1 MSELVPLGS
10 GDDFSVDRLRA
21 LIRAGGYQEQ
31 IISDKIFAPEKIVKL
46 LEEIVAREPR
56 WGRAVFDLSDGLVG
70 DPFQSNLARSEG
82 LEPTEILLPA
92 GRSLRLP
99 ERARVAATAV
109 SRSAPP
115 GVLDELSTAGYQMV
129 VEGTAENTLRTYKAR
144 RKSFDEYL
152 KMRGL
157 PALDVEPVKPSTLI
171 DWIAYQWRNPLV
183 QTGIPMAPAT
193 VALTLAA
200 VRSYALAMMDR
211 DASWVVPYSKEIK
224 KAYRTYCKRWFGA
237 GYRVNQAAATTFD
250 ELRVYAEGI
259 DRDVAR
265 GKRNIAIILL
275 GFWMAA
281 RASEISALWTSEDGQ
296 NIRFEQKAMQIY
308 LPFSKTDQDAAGQW
322 VTIPRYDAEPD
333 ICAVRAVDEWRR
345 ELAAAGHTHGRLFVE
360 MPVGKRPDMYVAGFP
375 GVDPQGIS
383 DVTLRWA
390 KKLGIGHR
398 TAHSHRRGAASEARR
413 RGAHLDQIMKMGRW
427 KSERTL
433 LRYID
438 NMVYEHP
445 LASGG

>member
-1 MSELVPLGS
+1 MSEL
-10 GDDFSVDRLRA
+10 
-21 LIRAGGYQEQ
+21 
-31 IISDKIFAPEKIVKL
+31 AP
-46 LEEIVAREPR
+46 
-56 WGRAVFDLSDGLVG
+56 
-70 DPFQSNLARSEG
+70 
-82 LEPTEILLPA
+82 LEPTEIVRPA
-92 GRSLRLP
+92 GKSLRLP
-99 ERARVAATAV
+99 GRASAVTTGGVRGAAP
-109 SRSAPP
+109 R
-115 GVLDELSTAGYQMV
+115 VLDELSAAGYQMV

-144 RKSFDEYL
+144 RRLFDEYL

-157 PALDVEPVKPSTLI
+157 PTLDMEPVRPSTLI
-171 DWIAYQWRNPLV
+171 EWMAYQWRNPLEA
-183 QTGIPMAPAT
+183 TGIPMAPST

-200 VRSYALAMMDR
+200 VRSFALAMMDT

-259 DRDVAR
+259 DRDSPR

-281 RASEISALWTSEDGQ
+281 RASEVSALWISDDGQ
-296 NIRFEQKAMQIY
+296 NIRFEPGAMQLY

-333 ICAVRAVDEWRR
+333 ICAVRAVEEWRV
-345 ELAAAGHTHGRLFVE
+345 ELASVGHTRGRLFVQ
-360 MPVGKRPDMYVAGFP
+360 MPVGQRADLYVKGFP
-375 GVDPQGIS
+375 GIDPQGIS

-445 LASGG
+445 LASNG